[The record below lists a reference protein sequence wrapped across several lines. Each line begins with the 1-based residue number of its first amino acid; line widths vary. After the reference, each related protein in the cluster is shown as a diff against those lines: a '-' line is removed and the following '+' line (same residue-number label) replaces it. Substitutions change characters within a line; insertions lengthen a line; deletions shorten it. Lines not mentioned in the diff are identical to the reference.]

1 MREDERRGGRQ
12 RGAGR
17 VMRTGSINRKYSAG
31 YLLMLSITLLMFA
44 LSFVTTELLSAR
56 HRKTVDFLLE
66 LNSLFIDVEN
76 TNRAVYDYYLYLI
89 PASGEEYTS
98 ASGTTRQA
106 LDALYERM
114 GEEYSREVVDLC
126 CMVDTF
132 LTQSQQLIGQ
142 LSALRSAG
150 SVEDN
155 ASIARLY
162 AKTQD
167 TISYINQSF
176 QEAYTQQLT
185 QVQRTQ
191 EQNDRMQT
199 ALSGFLMGMLVLALL
214 VCLFFYRRV
223 VIGITGAVNRLT
235 DFAAKVTKEPASQ
248 EHIQLDTGDELS
260 VLAGAFNEMLDTIH
274 AQMNQIQTDSQM
286 REQLQRVEM
295 ENLRI
300 SAALQSSQLR
310 LLQSRINPHFLFN
323 TLNMITQT
331 AHMEDAEETAQLM
344 EATAEF
350 LRYNLG
356 KVTKAVTLADEI
368 ENTRSYVYI
377 QKCRFGERIRFDFE
391 IDQSC
396 ADLQTPCMILQ
407 PLVENSISH
416 GVGSMI
422 EGGRVT
428 VRLYRQGEGETCLEV
443 EDNGVGISAQQLE
456 QLRASFAPHSQG
468 NEHIGLQNVYQRL
481 WLYFGDGMR
490 LELHSRP
497 GCTLV
502 RIRLRRGAGEN
513 KHGEEAV
520 ACHNT
525 P

>member
-132 LTQSQQLIGQ
+132 LTQSQQL
-142 LSALRSAG
+142 
-150 SVEDN
+150 
-155 ASIARLY
+155 
-162 AKTQD
+162 
-167 TISYINQSF
+167 
-176 QEAYTQQLT
+176 T
-185 QVQRTQ
+185 QVRRTQ

-199 ALSGFLMGMLVLALL
+199 VLSGFLMGMLVLALL

-396 ADLQTPCMILQ
+396 ADQQTPCMILQ

-456 QLRASFAPHSQG
+456 QLRASFAPHSQE

-490 LELHSRP
+490 FELHSRP

>member
-1 MREDERRGGRQ
+1 MRENERRGGRQ

-199 ALSGFLMGMLVLALL
+199 VLSGFLMGMLVLALL

-235 DFAAKVTKEPASQ
+235 DFAAKVTKKPASQ

-300 SAALQSSQLR
+300 SAALQSQPAAAAAVPDQPAFP
-310 LLQSRINPHFLFN
+310 LQHPQHDHPDRPH
-323 TLNMITQT
+323 
-331 AHMEDAEETAQLM
+331 
-344 EATAEF
+344 
-350 LRYNLG
+350 
-356 KVTKAVTLADEI
+356 
-368 ENTRSYVYI
+368 
-377 QKCRFGERIRFDFE
+377 
-391 IDQSC
+391 
-396 ADLQTPCMILQ
+396 
-407 PLVENSISH
+407 
-416 GVGSMI
+416 
-422 EGGRVT
+422 GGRGGD
-428 VRLYRQGEGETCLEV
+428 RPADG
-443 EDNGVGISAQQLE
+443 
-456 QLRASFAPHSQG
+456 
-468 NEHIGLQNVYQRL
+468 
-481 WLYFGDGMR
+481 GDGGVSAVQSGQGDQGGHAGGRDREHPQLCLYPEM
-490 LELHSRP
+490 P
-497 GCTLV
+497 V
-502 RIRLRRGAGEN
+502 RRADP
-513 KHGEEAV
+513 V
-520 ACHNT
+520 
-525 P
+525 